1 MYDERTLEERIE
13 TYIKDMWSKDKS
25 IQSIYSEVN
34 KFLITL
40 RDSKFI
46 SSNEYDQFVAYNDL
60 QKGVFSDERI
70 ISKINKNSTLE
81 NLHDMYNKQ
90 IETGTG
96 QAEFLSNVLLII
108 KKIPSPQGIRG
119 ER

>member
-13 TYIKDMWSKDKS
+13 THIKDKWSKDNSIKS
-25 IQSIYSEVN
+25 IYNEVN
-34 KFLITL
+34 DFLITL

-70 ISKINKNSTLE
+70 IANINKNSTLE
-81 NLHDMYNKQ
+81 KLHDMYNNK
-90 IETGTG
+90 IETGKG
-96 QAEFLSNVLLII
+96 QVELLSKVLSII
-108 KKIPSPQGIRG
+108 KRI
-119 ER
+119 